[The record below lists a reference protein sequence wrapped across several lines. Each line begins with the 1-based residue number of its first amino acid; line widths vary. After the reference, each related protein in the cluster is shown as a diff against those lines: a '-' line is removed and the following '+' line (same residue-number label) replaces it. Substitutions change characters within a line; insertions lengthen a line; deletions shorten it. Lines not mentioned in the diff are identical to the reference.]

1 MTRGLD
7 PKVKM
12 KDSGVEWIGMI
23 PEHWE
28 VKRLKFLT
36 KYFKGFAFSSGDFVD
51 IGIPIV
57 KASNIKNWQVE
68 NISSYIALSN
78 QKKRFDRFKL
88 SEGDIIISTV
98 GSKPEIRE
106 SAVGQFAMI
115 DKNFEFSYLNQNTV
129 CIRPYKEIFRSFL
142 KYTFVSNYMR
152 SNLDSISLWIANQA
166 YLEVESIL
174 EIFITLPSLSEQI
187 AISEYIETVSEKIT
201 TAISCKQSEIEKLKE
216 YKATLINSA
225 VTGKIKI

>member
-129 CIRPYKEIFRSFL
+129 FIRPYKEIFRSFL
-142 KYTFVSNYMR
+142 
-152 SNLDSISLWIANQA
+152 
-166 YLEVESIL
+166 
-174 EIFITLPSLSEQI
+174 
-187 AISEYIETVSEKIT
+187 
-201 TAISCKQSEIEKLKE
+201 
-216 YKATLINSA
+216 
-225 VTGKIKI
+225 